1 MEESIPSAD
10 HRSALRRVIN
20 HLLMCAIKE
29 IDAFGHRIVHG
40 GAYFRKP
47 VLIDDEVLK
56 RIEALSVLAPLHN
69 PPGAQGSGLPPSYFP
84 INRRLRFL
92 IRLFIR
98 RSPAC
103 ISLRDSGGVLR

>member
-47 VLIDDEVLK
+47 VLIDHEVSK
-56 RIEALSVLAPLHN
+56 LSNWVTIKPGSRSISFVTASRVQSSAWPLWRWDAKA
-69 PPGAQGSGLPPSYFP
+69 G
-84 INRRLRFL
+84 
-92 IRLFIR
+92 
-98 RSPAC
+98 
-103 ISLRDSGGVLR
+103 